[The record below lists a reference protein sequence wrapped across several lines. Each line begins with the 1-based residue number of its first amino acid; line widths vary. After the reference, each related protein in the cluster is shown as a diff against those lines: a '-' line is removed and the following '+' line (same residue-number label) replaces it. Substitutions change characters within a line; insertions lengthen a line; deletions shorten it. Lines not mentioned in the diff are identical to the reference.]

1 MVAEQAV
8 HEAAELSAIDFGVHG
23 AGADRLEFDLLFIG
37 NEPELAELPEELR
50 RDMKF
55 VPVATLEQALKVSL
69 PQEAPAS

>member
-1 MVAEQAV
+1 MA
-8 HEAAELSAIDFGVHG
+8 S
-23 AGADRLEFDLLFIG
+23 RSSSCRPS